1 MVFKSRIDW
10 AFKISLLV
18 VFIVGLIGAI
28 GIYFDQKENSIFP
41 SSTFLLFILCLNIL
55 LFILGKKTDYTFE
68 EKFLMCRSWI
78 FKKKIDYKEIL
89 KIERGTTL
97 YAGWKLAAAS
107 KGIIITYKGYNDIYI
122 SPEREAEFIA
132 LLLEKN
138 PAINVKLEN

>member
-1 MVFKSRIDW
+1 MLEYS
-10 AFKISLLV
+10 V
-18 VFIVGLIGAI
+18 V
-28 GIYFDQKENSIFP
+28 YSWEE
-41 SSTFLLFILCLNIL
+41 
-55 LFILGKKTDYTFE
+55 TDYTFE